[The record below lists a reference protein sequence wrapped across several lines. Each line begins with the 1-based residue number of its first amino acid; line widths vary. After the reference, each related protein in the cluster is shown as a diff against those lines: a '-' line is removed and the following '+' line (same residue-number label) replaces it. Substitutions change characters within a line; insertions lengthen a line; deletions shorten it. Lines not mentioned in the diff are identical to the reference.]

1 FGVRWRWNATTA
13 LALPR
18 FVGGKKVAPQLQRMK
33 SEDLLA
39 SVFPDQVACLENI
52 VGEREVPDH
61 PLVAQTLDDCL
72 HEAMDTE
79 GWLALLRRMES
90 GEVEVVA
97 RDLTAPS
104 PFAVEALSAKPY
116 AFLDDAPLEERRT
129 QAVATRGY
137 GDRADM
143 GDLARLDAGAIAD
156 VREHAWPRAR
166 NVDEMH
172 EALMALGCLA
182 AREALSNP
190 GWPELLQQL
199 AAARRATRVDAGASL
214 WFAAAR
220 LPQALALY
228 PGARQTPA
236 VQAPAEYARE
246 TWTREKA
253 LVELLRAR
261 LSGLGPV
268 AAGALADQ
276 LALEQLDV
284 DMALAGLEGEG
295 YAMRG
300 HFSGTPADEWCER
313 QLLARIHRQTL
324 GRLRKEIEPV

>member
-1 FGVRWRWNATTA
+1 
-13 LALPR
+13 R

-104 PFAVEALSAKPY
+104 PFAAEALSAKPY

-137 GDRADM
+137 GDRGDV
-143 GDLARLDAGAIAD
+143 GDLARLDVGAIDD
-156 VREHAWPRAR
+156 VREQAWPRAR
-166 NVDEMH
+166 NADEMH
-172 EALMALGCLA
+172 EALMALGCIT
-182 AREALSNP
+182 AREALVRP

-199 AAARRATRVDAGASL
+199 AGACRATRVDAGASL
-214 WFAAAR
+214 WFAAER

-228 PGARQTPA
+228 PGAGQVPA
-236 VQAPAEYARE
+236 VAVPAEYARE
-246 TWTREKA
+246 TWTRETA

-268 AAGALADQ
+268 ASGALADQ
-276 LALEQLDV
+276 LALPQLDV
-284 DMALAGLEGEG
+284 DMALVGLEGEG

-300 HFSGTPADEWCER
+300 HFSGTPAEEWCER
-313 QLLARIHRQTL
+313 HLLARI
-324 GRLRKEIEPV
+324 